1 MSITL
6 RQISHLP
13 VTPPDFP
20 TLPLCESFHSD
31 TESGKQQVESK
42 AMGLTRKLLKIKGR
56 QEICLFYFIFFH
68 EVLGRKKKPHP
79 LEIYIW
85 KPILIHLGRLHFA
98 WVPWIS
104 GSLTLTLM
112 FWVFTQEQRTS
123 FQSRN
128 VDFMQCLSLDQ
139 ILFCEIHSTC
149 YIKFTFN
156 SK

>member
-56 QEICLFYFIFFH
+56 REICLFYFIFFH
-68 EVLGRKKKPHP
+68 EVLGRKKN
-79 LEIYIW
+79 L
-85 KPILIHLGRLHFA
+85 IL
-98 WVPWIS
+98 
-104 GSLTLTLM
+104 
-112 FWVFTQEQRTS
+112 
-123 FQSRN
+123 
-128 VDFMQCLSLDQ
+128 
-139 ILFCEIHSTC
+139 
-149 YIKFTFN
+149 
-156 SK
+156 